1 MGSCDSLC
9 VFEESKMAGTLP
21 TVAKR
26 AGQVATR
33 QVKPL
38 LSLDKDEARVRVLA
52 LYRAWYRQIPILFQ
66 YRDMPVT
73 EESLR
78 AKLKEEFLRNAHI
91 KDVRGQQELQELAQG
106 WQEAYIVLSKWFKEK

>member
-1 MGSCDSLC
+1 M
-9 VFEESKMAGTLP
+9 
-21 TVAKR
+21 
-26 AGQVATR
+26 
-33 QVKPL
+33 KPL

-91 KDVRGQQELQELAQG
+91 KDVRVIDMKVIQV
-106 WQEAYIVLSKWFKEK
+106 ITKWCMM